1 MSSVVLLRANSGTSA
16 MSIIISKCIV
26 LNKLKQS
33 IYIPL
38 NKIHCIVG
46 RTGVFNFRDSDET
59 FSTFGDWEATV
70 SRLGTGTSGFGFG
83 D

>member
-1 MSSVVLLRANSGTSA
+1 MSSVVLLCANNETAA
-16 MSIIISKCIV
+16 MSITLSNCIV
-26 LNKLKQS
+26 LNELEQP

-38 NKIHCIVG
+38 DKLRYILV
-46 RTGVFNFRDSDET
+46 RTGLINFRDSNET
-59 FSTFGDWEATV
+59 FSTLGDWEATF

>member
-1 MSSVVLLRANSGTSA
+1 MSSVVLLRANRGTSA
-16 MSIIISKCIV
+16 MGITLSNCIV
-26 LNKLKQS
+26 FNELKQP

-38 NKIHCIVG
+38 DKIHCILG
-46 RTGVFNFRDSDET
+46 RTGVIYFRDSNET
-59 FSTFGDWEATV
+59 FSTFGDWEAKV